1 MCGRQ
6 VSFTLPQ
13 WTISREEHKRFSAA
27 LVLFDVKS
35 AKAAENV
42 YVYQKICDYIS
53 CPWPP
58 CRSSKLAGLMKKNY
72 LHILR
77 VGLRGYVIYLFYC
90 KWP

>member
-1 MCGRQ
+1 MSGRQ

-42 YVYQKICDYIS
+42 YV
-53 CPWPP
+53 
-58 CRSSKLAGLMKKNY
+58 
-72 LHILR
+72 H
-77 VGLRGYVIYLFYC
+77 
-90 KWP
+90 